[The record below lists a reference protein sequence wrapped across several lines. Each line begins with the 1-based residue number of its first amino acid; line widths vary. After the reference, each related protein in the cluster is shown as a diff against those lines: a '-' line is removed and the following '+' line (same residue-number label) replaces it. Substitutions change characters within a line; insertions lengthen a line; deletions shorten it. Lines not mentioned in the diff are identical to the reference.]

1 MSMSDGEFQSGRESA
16 DDIQTDGEANDPR
29 VKVWP
34 ILVGGEE
41 ESDASGERACRIS
54 MNTRAFLTMG
64 GTGLA
69 AAFVLSPA
77 LLLLDGMSIHAY
89 VFLSCLMAVAS
100 FAAALVNYHIV
111 LAGAHGIVKKVGQA
125 AGLMTLVQA
134 EGRGRPPNHGEIDKI
149 ETIFDELLRRLHADM
164 EDRLRVEQDSLL
176 SALTSLVVALE
187 ARDPYTRSHSRN
199 VARYS
204 AKLAQRL
211 GLGEAE
217 VDEIHLAGQLH
228 DIGKIGVKDEVLLK
242 PGALTRDEFGEIMK
256 HPELSVNILKPF
268 RHLDNIRAAIR
279 HHHERMNGSGYP
291 DGLKGEQI
299 PLSARIMAVAD
310 AFDAMTSDRP
320 YRPALS
326 VEDTVAELKR
336 MSGPLLD
343 PTCVRAF
350 LEMMEEEREPAGL
363 ALSVSA

>member
-1 MSMSDGEFQSGRESA
+1 MSDPECQSGWESA
-16 DDIQTDGEANDPR
+16 TDIETDGEANDPK

-41 ESDASGERACRIS
+41 ESDPPGERPCRLS

-77 LLLLDGMSIHAY
+77 LLLLDGITVQAY

-100 FAAALVNYHIV
+100 LTAALANYHTVLAAANGMI
-111 LAGAHGIVKKVGQA
+111 KKVSRK
-125 AGLMTLVQA
+125 AGLTTVLQT
-134 EGRGRPPNHGEIDKI
+134 ERKHRPLNHGEIDEV
-149 ETIFDELLRRLHADM
+149 ETVFDELLRRLHADM

-199 VARYS
+199 VARFS
-204 AKLAQRL
+204 AELAQRL
-211 GLGEAE
+211 GLSDAE

-291 DGLKGEQI
+291 DGLKGEEI

-320 YRPALS
+320 YRRALS
-326 VEDTVAELKR
+326 MEDTVAELKR

-343 PTCVRAF
+343 PNCVRVF
-350 LEMMEEEREPAGL
+350 LEMMEEEHEPSGCAL
-363 ALSVSA
+363 ASSA